1 MYQPN
6 RDDLP
11 NNSLIADI
19 LTPLIVASALFG
31 LMTLALIA
39 GSKAETG
46 IASFVFPTILLINSL
61 IAYQAQRRG
70 WLRFAG
76 LLMANTIGLLPII
89 SIFLI
94 GAAHN
99 VIMFIA
105 PLGVLLG
112 MLFGS
117 IRTGAV
123 IAVCGL
129 LLLAVTIFL
138 NPAETLLAQAMLML
152 LLIAIGA
159 VGAWATDTINGTIE
173 WALDTSGKSERREGL
188 LRQTQGELQQAVY
201 ERDRLNN
208 TLQQTNRDLEAARA
222 AAEAAYQSKASFMA
236 RMSHE
241 LRTPLNLIIGFS
253 TAMLDHP
260 EMYEHQSL
268 PAIYHTDISA
278 IRSSGQH
285 LLGLINDILDLAKV
299 EAGRLELHIAPLE
312 LDPLLNEMCK
322 TIGALLMDRPV
333 ALRRDWPEGL
343 PTILADETRVRQVLL
358 NLLSNASKF
367 TDHGEI
373 VLGARASTTEIIIW
387 VRDTGIG
394 IAPADQA
401 RIFGEFEQAES
412 NDSRKRGGTG
422 LGLSICR
429 WLIELHGGQMGLE
442 SEPDIGS
449 TFFFTLPI
457 NADTVPT
464 PYTRPMAEHSEEIY
478 ALTQAT
484 S

>member
-1 MYQPN
+1 MYQSD
-6 RDDLP
+6 RQDLP
-11 NNSLIADI
+11 NNSLNADI

-46 IASFVFPTILLINSL
+46 IASFVFPTVLLINSL

-70 WLRFAG
+70 WLRLAS
-76 LLMANTIGLLPII
+76 LLMSSTLGILPILTV
-89 SIFLI
+89 FLL
-94 GAAHN
+94 GPAQNA
-99 VIMFIA
+99 IMFIA

-112 MLFGS
+112 MLVGSMRTGS
-117 IRTGAV
+117 ILA
-123 IAVCGL
+123 IIGL
-129 LLLAVTIFL
+129 LLLAVSVFL
-138 NPAETLLAQAMLML
+138 NPATLLAQAILML
-152 LLIAIGA
+152 LLIAIGG
-159 VGAWATDTINGTIE
+159 VGAWATDTIRGTIE
-173 WALDTSGKSERREGL
+173 WALDTAAKSERRETL
-188 LRQTQGELQQAVY
+188 LRQTQSELQQAVY
-201 ERDRLNN
+201 ERDRLNS

-222 AAEAAYQSKASFMA
+222 AAEAAYQSKATFLA

-241 LRTPLNLIIGFS
+241 LRTPLNLVIGFS

-260 EMYEHQSL
+260 EMYEHQVL
-268 PAIYHTDISA
+268 PAIYHTDIAA

-299 EAGRLELHIAPLE
+299 EAGRLELHKAPLALE
-312 LDPLLNEMCK
+312 PLLNEMCK
-322 TIGALLMDRPV
+322 TLGALLMDRPV
-333 ALRRDWPEGL
+333 ALRRDWDDGM
-343 PTILADETRVRQVLL
+343 PTLLADETRVRQVLL

-373 VLGARASTTEIIIW
+373 ILGARSSDTEVMIW

-429 WLIELHGGQMGLE
+429 WLIELHGGTMGLE
-442 SEPDIGS
+442 SEPNIGS

-457 NADTVPT
+457 DADAAPPT
-464 PYTRPMAEHSEEIY
+464 PTRPLDEHSEDVY
-478 ALTQAT
+478 AVTLAT
-484 S
+484 

>member
-1 MYQPN
+1 MHQSD
-6 RDDLP
+6 REDRP

-19 LTPLIVASALFG
+19 LSPVIVASALFG

-39 GSKAETG
+39 GSQAEAG
-46 IASFVFPTILLINSL
+46 ITSFVFPAVLLTSSL
-61 IAYQAQRRG
+61 IANQAQRRG

-76 LLMANTIGLLPII
+76 LLMASTIGILPII
-89 SIFLI
+89 TVFLL
-94 GAAHN
+94 GAAQN

-112 MLFGS
+112 MVVVS
-117 IRTGAV
+117 IRAGISITV
-123 IAVCGL
+123 VGL
-129 LLLAVTIFL
+129 ILLAISIFL
-138 NPAETLLAQAMLML
+138 NPAETLLAQAVLML

-159 VGAWATDTINGTIE
+159 VGAWATDTIQGTIE
-173 WALDTSGKSERREGL
+173 WALDTSAKSERREAL
-188 LRQTQGELQQAVY
+188 LRQTQTELQQAIY
-201 ERDRLNN
+201 ERDRLNSA
-208 TLQQTNRDLEAARA
+208 LQQTNRDLEAARA
-222 AAEAAYQSKASFMA
+222 AAEAAYRSKASFMA

-241 LRTPLNLIIGFS
+241 LRTPLNLVIGFS

-260 EMYEHQSL
+260 EMYEHQPL
-268 PAIYHTDISA
+268 PTIYHTDIVA

-299 EAGRLELHIAPLE
+299 EAGRLELHKAPLALE
-312 LDPLLNEMCK
+312 PLLNEMCK
-322 TIGALLMDRPV
+322 TVGALLMDRPV
-333 ALRRDWPEGL
+333 ALRREWSGPL
-343 PTILADETRVRQVLL
+343 PTLPADETRVRQVML

-367 TDHGEI
+367 TDHGEV
-373 VLGARASTTEIIIW
+373 VLGARASDTEVLVW

-412 NDSRKRGGTG
+412 DDSRKRGGTG

-429 WLIELHGGQMGLE
+429 WLIELHGGHMWLE
-442 SEPDIGS
+442 SEIGVGS
-449 TFFFTLPI
+449 TFFFTLPT
-457 NADTVPT
+457 DDVTPT
-464 PYTRPMAEHSEEIY
+464 TQTWPPGEHPEDIY
-478 ALTQAT
+478 AVTQAI